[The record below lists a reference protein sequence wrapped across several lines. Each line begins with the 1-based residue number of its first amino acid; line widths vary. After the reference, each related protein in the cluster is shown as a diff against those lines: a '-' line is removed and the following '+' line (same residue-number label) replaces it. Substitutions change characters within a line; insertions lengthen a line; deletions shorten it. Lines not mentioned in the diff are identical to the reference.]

1 MSDLTDSFTDE
12 FGVIADEFVEAFRQ
26 GKRPSL
32 EEFCRRYPG
41 HANLIRE
48 MLPALVLME
57 RAKSS
62 CADAGERGP
71 AAEPAF
77 ATPLQQLGDFQ
88 ILRELG
94 RGGMGVVYE
103 AEQVSLG
110 RRVALKVLSGHVSRD
125 GTVQE
130 RFRREARA
138 AARLHH
144 TNIVPVYEVGQGA
157 DVCYYAMQLIQ
168 GQGLDAIID
177 ELRRLRDR
185 SGAAGTPT
193 ARQSSLPSRDQS
205 DIRSCEDAASRK
217 EVEVSEALQ
226 FLLTGRWD
234 AGDEARE
241 PAATP
246 ATTRTEVLRPH
257 PDTESSS
264 ATSTLLPGGTQL
276 SSAESGRNVY
286 YRSLAQI
293 GRQVA
298 SGLEYAHARGIV
310 HRDIKPS
317 NLLLDT
323 EGVVWI
329 ADFGLAKGEEEGLT
343 QSGDILGTLR
353 YMAPCR
359 FRGEG
364 DARVDIYSLGMTL
377 YELLTLRP
385 AFDSTD
391 RLRLIEQIKNEE
403 PPRPRSLD
411 SRIPRDL
418 ETIVLKAIE
427 KDPRERY
434 PTARAM
440 AEDLRRFLADEP
452 IQARQASA
460 AERYARWARRNPLI
474 AVLGGVLTG
483 VLVLAT
489 VGSLLAAQRFHAQAE
504 TQRAL
509 ANDREAAR
517 QGADRAR
524 ADEAT
529 ARRKTDQVNAS
540 LRATQEELRRTV
552 YATRSNLAL
561 AAWDTNDVGHLA
573 QPPRPDA
580 PGSGEARPS
589 RLGVAL
595 SLATGARVSAHAP
608 DPGE

>member
-1 MSDLTDSFTDE
+1 MSDLTDSFTDA
-12 FGVIADEFVEAFRQ
+12 FGLIADEFVEAFRQ
-26 GKRPSL
+26 GKHPSL
-32 EEFCRRYPG
+32 EEFCRRYPR
-41 HANLIRE
+41 HADQIRE

-62 CADAGERGP
+62 RADAGERGL
-71 AAEPAF
+71 AAEPAL

-110 RRVALKVLSGHVSRD
+110 RRVALKVLPGHVSRD
-125 GTVQE
+125 GMVQE

-144 TNIVPVYEVGQGA
+144 TNIVPVYEVGQCG

-177 ELRRLRDR
+177 KLRRLRDR
-185 SGAAGTPT
+185 SGATGTPT
-193 ARQSSLPSRDQS
+193 ALQSSLPSRDRS
-205 DIRSCEDAASRK
+205 DSRSCEDAASRK
-217 EVEVSEALQ
+217 EVEVSDALQ

-234 AGDEARE
+234 AGDEARQ
-241 PAATP
+241 PAVTP
-246 ATTRTEVLRPH
+246 ATIRTEALRPH
-257 PDTESSS
+257 PDTESSA
-264 ATSTLLPGGTQL
+264 ATSTLLPGGTEL
-276 SSAESGRNVY
+276 SSIESGRNVY

-298 SGLEYAHARGIV
+298 SGLEYAHARGII

-343 QSGDILGTLR
+343 LSGDILGTLR

-364 DARVDIYSLGMTL
+364 DARVDVYSLGMTL

-385 AFDSTD
+385 AFDSAD
-391 RLRLIEQIKNEE
+391 RLKLIEQIKSEE
-403 PPRPRSLD
+403 PLRPRSLD

-427 KDPRERY
+427 KEPRERY
-434 PTARAM
+434 PTAKAM

-452 IQARQASA
+452 ILARRSSA
-460 AERYARWARRNPLI
+460 AERYSRWARRNPLI
-474 AVLGGVLTG
+474 AMLGGVLTG

-489 VGSLLAAQRFHAQAE
+489 VGSLLAAQRFHTQAE

-517 QGADRAR
+517 QGAD
-524 ADEAT
+524 
-529 ARRKTDQVNAS
+529 
-540 LRATQEELRRTV
+540 LRGRM
-552 YATRSNLAL
+552 RSWPA
-561 AAWDTNDVGHLA
+561 
-573 QPPRPDA
+573 
-580 PGSGEARPS
+580 ARPT
-589 RLGVAL
+589 RLTPASVQPRKSCGGPCTPRAPIL
-595 SLATGARVSAHAP
+595 PWPPGTPTTSTIFAVSST
-608 DPGE
+608 